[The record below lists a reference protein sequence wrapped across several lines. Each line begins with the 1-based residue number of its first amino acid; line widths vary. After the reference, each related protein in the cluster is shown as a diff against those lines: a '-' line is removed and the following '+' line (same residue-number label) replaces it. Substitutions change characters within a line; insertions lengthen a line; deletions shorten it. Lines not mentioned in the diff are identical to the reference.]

1 MSSLRSTRNGI
12 VPTAATAIAFAQL
25 LTVKVSILTMGL
37 QAMTFVALAAILLT
51 AWTWHSAR

>member
-1 MSSLRSTRNGI
+1 MILVI
-12 VPTAATAIAFAQL
+12 TAATAIAFAQL
-25 LTVKVSILTMGL
+25 GALTVKVSILTMGL